1 MQGTGC
7 TFEFLSSKWSKCF
20 IKSLYTLLN
29 RDVYSLTKTKHLKRS
44 KVCANISNLQAV
56 NKDSVDKFWHH
67 KNCYQNVFL
76 VQEKRIFGIF

>member
-29 RDVYSLTKTKHLKRS
+29 ADEYSLTKTKYLKRS
-44 KVCANISNLQAV
+44 KVHVNFSKLKAV
-56 NKDSVDKFWHH
+56 NQDSV
-67 KNCYQNVFL
+67 
-76 VQEKRIFGIF
+76 ETGP